1 MTQQAPPSSARDERR
16 AAPAPTR
23 ILSGDR
29 PTYPSGGEPR
39 FNLVHR
45 LRTQAGHW
53 SQELVV
59 LGAIVVLFIVVGVVN
74 PMFLSTA
81 NVRSIFAGNAY
92 IAVAAIGMSMVII
105 CGHIDVSVGSLIGV
119 LAMVSGSIA
128 VAGYPVWM
136 AWLAPVVIGLLV
148 NAFMGALVAY
158 GRVPSI
164 VVTLGMYSILKGG
177 LISVTGGAWISDLPP
192 EFMIAQ
198 FRWFGIPST
207 VWFMVVMTILAAAW
221 MHYSVHGRSI
231 YALGSNAEAARAAGI
246 RTGPTVVMVFA
257 IHGAIAGVASVLFAT
272 QLQVIQSTVP
282 SNLELTIITAAV
294 VGGVSILGGRGLVV
308 GATLA
313 AILFATINSSLIFLN
328 VSAYWLRAVQG
339 LLILGT
345 VLADIARRRASR

>member
-1 MTQQAPPSSARDERR
+1 MTPTGQPSSSARDEHW

-23 ILSGDR
+23 MPSGDR
-29 PTYPSGGEPR
+29 PTDPSGAEPR

-59 LGAIVVLFIVVGVVN
+59 LAAIVVLFIVVGVVN

-231 YALGSNAEAARAAGI
+231 YALGSNAEAARAATAGDPVD
-246 RTGPTVVMVFA
+246 RTVQPRA
-257 IHGAIAGVASVLFAT
+257 DDHH
-272 QLQVIQSTVP
+272 
-282 SNLELTIITAAV
+282 
-294 VGGVSILGGRGLVV
+294 GGRGRRGQHSRRPRAGGGRHAGGDPVRDDQLVAHLSQRV
-308 GATLA
+308 GLLA
-313 AILFATINSSLIFLN
+313 A
-328 VSAYWLRAVQG
+328 
-339 LLILGT
+339 
-345 VLADIARRRASR
+345 RRAGPADPGHRAGRHRAPARLSLRPR